1 MTQAADFRRILG
13 INFFTGSVKDA
24 VDRMEGGGLLVVP
37 AAPALKDLGRNAA
50 YREALEKSDLCIAD
64 SGLMVMLWNLLE
76 HDSIRK
82 VSGLLYLRELLARP
96 SFHEHPEKSFWVM
109 ANAASGETNLRWLH
123 AQGIDV
129 PAENCYVAP
138 FYGTPVSDAPLLEKL
153 ERLRPRHVF
162 LTIGGGTQ
170 ERLGLYLKQNLSYL
184 PAIHCIGAAI
194 AFITGDQVLI
204 PVWGDRLGLGWLFRC
219 ISAPR
224 DYVPRYWR
232 ARKLV
237 PLMLRY
243 RGRMPVM
250 DASH

>member
-1 MTQAADFRRILG
+1 MSASDFRRILG

-50 YREALEKSDLCIAD
+50 YREALEKADLCIAD
-64 SGLMVMLWNLLE
+64 SGLMVLLWNLLE

-109 ANAASGETNLRWLH
+109 ANAASAETNLSWLRQ
-123 AQGIDV
+123 QGIHV
-129 PAENCYVAP
+129 PAENSYLAP
-138 FYGTPVSDAPLLEKL
+138 MYGSPVSDEILLEKI

-184 PAIHCIGAAI
+184 PSIHCIGAAI
-194 AFITGDQVLI
+194 AFITGDQVHI
-204 PVWGDRLGLGWLFRC
+204 PVWGDRLALGWLFRC

-232 ARKLV
+232 ARKLIS
-237 PLMLRY
+237 LMLRY
-243 RGRMPVM
+243 RGRMPVL
-250 DASH
+250 DSGH

>member
-1 MTQAADFRRILG
+1 MSEQDYRRILG

-109 ANAASGETNLRWLH
+109 ANATSAETNLGWLRQ
-123 AQGIDV
+123 QGINV
-129 PAENCYVAP
+129 PAENSYLAP
-138 FYGTPVSDAPLLEKL
+138 FYGSPVSDEILLEKI

-194 AFITGDQVLI
+194 AFITGDQVHI
-204 PVWGDRLGLGWLFRC
+204 PVWGDRLALGWLFRC

-232 ARKLV
+232 ARKLIS
-237 PLMLRY
+237 LMLRY
-243 RGRMPVM
+243 RGRMPAM
-250 DASH
+250 DAGH

>member
-1 MTQAADFRRILG
+1 MNESDFRRILG

-50 YREALEKSDLCIAD
+50 YREALEKADLCIAD
-64 SGLMVMLWNLLE
+64 SGLMVLLWNLLE

-109 ANAASGETNLRWLH
+109 ANAASAETNLSWLRQ
-123 AQGIDV
+123 QGIHV
-129 PAENCYVAP
+129 PAENSYLAP
-138 FYGTPVSDAPLLEKL
+138 MYGSPVSDEILLEKI

-184 PAIHCIGAAI
+184 PSIHCIGAAI
-194 AFITGDQVLI
+194 AFITGDQVHI
-204 PVWGDRLGLGWLFRC
+204 PVWGDRLALGWLFRC

-232 ARKLV
+232 ARKLIS
-237 PLMLRY
+237 LMLRY
-243 RGRMPVM
+243 RGRMPVL
-250 DASH
+250 DSGH

>member
-1 MTQAADFRRILG
+1 MNRGDFRRILG

-64 SGLMVMLWNLLE
+64 SGLMVILWNLLE

-96 SFHEHPEKSFWVM
+96 SFHEHPEQSFWVM
-109 ANAASGETNLRWLH
+109 ANPISAETNLQWLRR
-123 AQGIDV
+123 QGIHV
-129 PAENCYVAP
+129 PAENSYI
-138 FYGTPVSDAPLLEKL
+138 APLYGSPMSDEPLLAKL
-153 ERLRPRHVF
+153 DKLRPRHII

-170 ERLGLYLKQNLSYL
+170 ERLGLYLKQNLSYR

-194 AFITGDQVLI
+194 AFITGDQVHI

-224 DYVPRYWR
+224 NYVPRYWA

-237 PLMLRY
+237 PLLRRY
-243 RGRMPVM
+243 RSRTPVM
-250 DASH
+250 EAGN